1 MFSVYRKELK
11 LYFRIKSTYILLT
24 VLLATVGI
32 LTAIFAPVGG
42 LQFIPV
48 YLAPVT
54 FAVLPL
60 SQIFADRRQKRT
72 HFEDCY
78 FAMGISPL
86 SLTVGRFLAAL
97 TVFLIP
103 VLELALLPLLF
114 CAMGSVALGS
124 VYTSILG
131 YILLIALLLAME
143 QALLAVLPK
152 SRLGAVLAYLPP
164 VLLYLYQFLITLLPL
179 GENFLAVLTAINPVG
194 LFYAFTYGRF
204 PIADL
209 VALLAGIVL
218 FLLLCTLLCKH
229 RRGDFALP
237 SRRRAATVLVAVSL
251 VLALALSMGM
261 AFIPDR
267 LVNPSVR
274 KSPTFEIVAES
285 ADYLKKLKDD
295 VTVYYLV
302 DGGKKSA
309 DRDMQYFLYDLAD
322 LSPHLRV
329 EIVNTAKETDL
340 LARYG
345 AASLSDQ
352 SMVVVSGERH
362 LLLDN
367 ADLYHYYNADLQVSL
382 TPVQYAYYLSAYT
395 NYLQTQSF
403 GQYGEQAVAYGAQL
417 YSSQTTVAYFDG
429 CARLTNAIHY
439 VTSEDVPTAKIYGSK
454 DAMDAS
460 LKAYLISGGYYF
472 EEIASPTQIGSDCD
486 LLILHTPKTD
496 ITDAEAIALSSYLEN
511 GGKVFLIT
519 SCLYSDMPNLHS
531 VTREFGL
538 DVLSVKNIVCEQD
551 SQYHYS
557 TERPDYFLAHIA
569 PCDISK
575 NFDGYFAV
583 MTAHAIKIEE
593 TAPSGVT
600 VFPLL
605 YTGETTGSLIVVYEN
620 GEEGEESGE
629 QYVTAA
635 VAQKGEGTLVWLAS
649 PESASATG
657 YSLSAGGNFTFI
669 REAMNWMTENA
680 YAAVNVS
687 STLMTAGNLPLGEN
701 GAVILGIVLALVLPL
716 ALLIPSMVY
725 LYKRN
730 KR

>member
-103 VLELALLPLLF
+103 VLELTLLPLLF

-218 FLLLCTLLCKH
+218 FLLLGALLCKN
-229 RRGDFALP
+229 RRGDFTLP
-237 SRRRAATVLVAVSL
+237 SRRRAATVLVAVAL
-251 VLALALSMGM
+251 VLTIALSMGM
-261 AFIPDR
+261 AFIPER
-267 LVNPSVR
+267 LVNPSVQH
-274 KSPTFEIVAES
+274 SPTFEIVAET
-285 ADYLKKLKDD
+285 AEYLKKLADD

-309 DRDMQYFLYDLAD
+309 DRDMQYFLYDLAA

-382 TPVQYAYYLSAYT
+382 TPEQYAYCLSAYT

-417 YSSQTTVAYFDG
+417 YSSQTTVASRPKMFP
-429 CARLTNAIHY
+429 RLKF
-439 VTSEDVPTAKIYGSK
+439 S
-454 DAMDAS
+454 
-460 LKAYLISGGYYF
+460 
-472 EEIASPTQIGSDCD
+472 
-486 LLILHTPKTD
+486 
-496 ITDAEAIALSSYLEN
+496 
-511 GGKVFLIT
+511 
-519 SCLYSDMPNLHS
+519 
-531 VTREFGL
+531 
-538 DVLSVKNIVCEQD
+538 
-551 SQYHYS
+551 
-557 TERPDYFLAHIA
+557 
-569 PCDISK
+569 
-575 NFDGYFAV
+575 
-583 MTAHAIKIEE
+583 
-593 TAPSGVT
+593 
-600 VFPLL
+600 
-605 YTGETTGSLIVVYEN
+605 
-620 GEEGEESGE
+620 
-629 QYVTAA
+629 
-635 VAQKGEGTLVWLAS
+635 AQ
-649 PESASATG
+649 
-657 YSLSAGGNFTFI
+657 
-669 REAMNWMTENA
+669 RMQ
-680 YAAVNVS
+680 
-687 STLMTAGNLPLGEN
+687 
-701 GAVILGIVLALVLPL
+701 
-716 ALLIPSMVY
+716 
-725 LYKRN
+725 
-730 KR
+730 